1 MVERTIE
8 DRLRE
13 EYFALLP
20 EIQLVVEQL
29 ETEIRHRLLPILQ
42 ALNPYERILVTSRV
56 KECES
61 AVDAMRRRQEG
72 GIFDREQ
79 PEQYTLKNLND
90 LAGVRVL
97 VFPRSRVSEIDE
109 ALRERFS
116 SWTSDPVLGFDDEDA
131 PVALKYHGYCDASSR
146 VRGESQI
153 VPMLT
158 GLFWEIEHSTM
169 YKPTP
174 ELKGVAENHGMQ
186 QRTQEVLDALKKF
199 EEEFEKL
206 LRQSSRSI
214 QRST

>member
-20 EIQLVVEQL
+20 EIRLVVEQL
-29 ETEIRHRLLPILQ
+29 ETEIGHRLLPILQ
-42 ALNPYERILVTSRV
+42 ALNPYERLLVTSRV

-61 AVDAMRRRQEG
+61 AVDAVRRRQEG
-72 GIFDREQ
+72 ATFDRER
-79 PEQYTLKNLND
+79 PERYTLTNLND

-97 VFPRSRVSEIDE
+97 VFPRSRISDIDG

-116 SWTSDPVLGFDDEDA
+116 SWTSDPVPGFDDEDA
-131 PVALKYHGYCDASSR
+131 PVALKYYGYCDASSR
-146 VRGESQI
+146 VRGEYQI

-158 GLFWEIEHSTM
+158 GLFWEIEHSTI

-174 ELKGVAENHGMQ
+174 ELKGIAESLEMQ

-206 LRQSSRSI
+206 LRQSSGN
-214 QRST
+214 T